1 MISLRDVRAE
11 RLLSI
16 RDLARKASVA
26 ASTVYLIEAG
36 RTTPQL
42 HVVAR
47 LADALGVAPSEVTE
61 FRRAIEA
68 SKVRLPRRR
77 AQEADKEPAGPD
89 CRVEM

>member
-1 MISLRDVRAE
+1 MMSLREVRAE

-26 ASTVYLIEAG
+26 SSTVYLIEAG

-47 LADALGVAPSEVTE
+47 LADALDVAPSDVVE

-68 SKVRLPRRR
+68 SMGRLQRRR
-77 AQEADKEPAGPD
+77 TPGPD
-89 CRVEM
+89 NGREKSDS